1 METEGAGADPPGNPW
16 EETMPYDEAL
26 AERLRKAR
34 GRQPGLTEKE
44 MFGGVGFM
52 IRGNMAVGVS
62 GRELIV
68 RVGPAAHDAALK
80 EAHVRP
86 FDLSGG
92 KPPKGWVLVKPAGLK
107 TPAAFKKWVE
117 RGVTFARSLPAK

>member
-1 METEGAGADPPGNPW
+1 
-16 EETMPYDEAL
+16 MPYDEAL
-26 AERLRKAR
+26 AERIRRVL

-62 GRELIV
+62 GRDMIV

-80 EAHVRP
+80 EAYVRP

-92 KPPKGWVLVKPAGLK
+92 RPPKGWVLVKPAGLN
-107 TPAAFKKWVE
+107 TPAALKKCVD